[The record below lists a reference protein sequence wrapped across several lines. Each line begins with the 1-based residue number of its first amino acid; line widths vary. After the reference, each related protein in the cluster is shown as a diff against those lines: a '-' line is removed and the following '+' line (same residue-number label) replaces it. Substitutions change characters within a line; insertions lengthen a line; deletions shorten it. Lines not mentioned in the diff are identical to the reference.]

1 MKKSIKIFVLI
12 GLFFLLQGRA
22 VQAEKISIA
31 VDQTI
36 FSFNA
41 NPDSTNEI
49 KFKIKNLSSEMQNI
63 AVVPEDF
70 VAGDNNSILN
80 TTEKNEQF
88 GMKDWISSPE
98 KNYALEPKETREIS
112 LLISVPKNAT
122 VGAHYAI
129 ANIQAI
135 PQVDGQNFQNT
146 IVGGQIGVYI
156 LLNVNGDVSGSGN
169 LNQFKAPIIANKD
182 VSLKADFENTGNI
195 LYIPHGEIQIDN
207 VLTHKKTTVEMEKH
221 FVFPGTKYSFESTWN
236 APSVLGVYKAQAN
249 FIDADGNNHSQRR
262 WIFGK
267 LSFLVPL
274 LLLAIINSIFVI
286 RKKVRK
292 KKQK

>member
-1 MKKSIKIFVLI
+1 MLNLVF
-12 GLFFLLQGRA
+12 LFSRVSVA
-22 VQAEKISIA
+22 RAEKISIA
-31 VDQTI
+31 VDKTI

-41 NPDSTNEI
+41 NPDSVNEI
-49 KFKIKNLSSEMQNI
+49 KIKVSNISSEPQNI
-63 AVVPEDF
+63 TIAPEDF
-70 VAGDNNSILN
+70 VVNDNNSILN

-98 KNYALEPKETREIS
+98 QNYALEPKETREIS
-112 LLISVPKNAT
+112 LLINIPENAT

-135 PQVDGQNFQNT
+135 PQVDGQNFQST
-146 IVGGQIGVYI
+146 IVGGQIGIYI
-156 LLNVNGDVSGSGN
+156 LLNVNGDASGSGN
-169 LNQFKAPIIANKD
+169 LDKFKAPIIASRD

-195 LYIPHGEIQIDN
+195 LYIPHGEIQINN

-221 FVFPGTKYSFESTWN
+221 FVFPGTKYSFESTWD
-236 APSVLGVYKAQAN
+236 APSVLGVYRAQAN
-249 FIDADGNNHSQRR
+249 FIDADGKIHSQRR
-262 WIFGK
+262 WLFGK

-274 LLLAIINSIFVI
+274 LLVAIINLIFVI
-286 RKKVRK
+286 RKKNRK